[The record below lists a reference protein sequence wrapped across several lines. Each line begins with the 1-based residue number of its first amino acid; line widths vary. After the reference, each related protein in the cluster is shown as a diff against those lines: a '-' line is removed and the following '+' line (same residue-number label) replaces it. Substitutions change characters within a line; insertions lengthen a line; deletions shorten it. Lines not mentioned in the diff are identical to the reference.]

1 MNIIN
6 KINSSKLF
14 YKQNNILPIF
24 SQEYTTIHEKKNE
37 LIKNYFRRT
46 PILLV
51 NDETLTIDD
60 QISFLYDFI
69 NNKYLSDS
77 DLNTVISYNILLEWC
92 FDKYLTYKTLYGDNI
107 KIGNI
112 TDEIQR
118 LFTDLYLILITK
130 NVGESIVILCLFVIT
145 NIYKSFYCFN
155 IVQDK
160 KIFIEKM
167 IKIEGISLGFY
178 KDYLV
183 KINIDKDK
191 INLQY
196 LHYYYF
202 QKYDKLKKISILNT
216 LKSRLNSESDNTFV
230 SIYIQHISL
239 PGIKSQVEKSN
250 IIYDIDKDTKFINIT
265 MNKFIKLNIDYE
277 LYKNEVYV
285 KLMNIQENNI
295 EEINVIKTQFGLIT
309 QQFINNLTSTDSLLK
324 QTIEDENKN
333 SINSI
338 LSVIY
343 KNNINGSFKIDDL
356 HVENSIIFNISN
368 EQIINIL
375 IEMRNNIINT
385 VLNDNFVNRSR
396 IAGIDL
402 EITEVENN
410 TEPNEEH
417 TIQNNE
423 INVETHNNIQI
434 NDNVN
439 TQQNIELQNRLVNTA
454 IENDREI
461 VHDHRVVSDIVKI
474 IKQISPP
481 IHNKSIEEIINE
493 LDNLP
498 IDKYKGVKIC
508 VGMLNNIKDQMDVL
522 FNSDFENGLSV
533 IDAVKLVYDRTDN
546 QTLINSVLSCL
557 NNLYLVI
564 DKNIEVELYGIVN
577 KINDTT
583 IEDEI
588 LDVIYSCEHI
598 KVDFN
603 ICCAT
608 GQFIK
613 ILSCVEGTTIKL
625 IDENS
630 FYVPFISS
638 NNILK
643 NEILF
648 MLSKMINDY
657 ESEEELYKHARP
669 LTKKI
674 YNYIDPKE
682 IDEIFDSF
690 ITQ

>member
-69 NNKYLSDS
+69 NIKYLSDS

-92 FDKYLTYKTLYGDNI
+92 FDKYLTYKTLYSDNI

-356 HVENSIIFNISN
+356 HVENSSIFNISN

-474 IKQISPP
+474 IKKISPP

-669 LTKKI
+669 LAKKI

-690 ITQ
+690 TNQ

>member
-92 FDKYLTYKTLYGDNI
+92 FDKYLTYKTLYSDNI

-160 KIFIEKM
+160 IIFIEKM

-309 QQFINNLTSTDSLLK
+309 QQFINNLTSIDSLLK

-356 HVENSIIFNISN
+356 HVENSSIFNISN

-474 IKQISPP
+474 IKKISPP

-669 LTKKI
+669 LAKKI

-690 ITQ
+690 IIQ

>member
-1 MNIIN
+1 M
-6 KINSSKLF
+6 
-14 YKQNNILPIF
+14 
-24 SQEYTTIHEKKNE
+24 
-37 LIKNYFRRT
+37 
-46 PILLV
+46 
-51 NDETLTIDD
+51 
-60 QISFLYDFI
+60 
-69 NNKYLSDS
+69 
-77 DLNTVISYNILLEWC
+77 
-92 FDKYLTYKTLYGDNI
+92 
-107 KIGNI
+107 
-112 TDEIQR
+112 
-118 LFTDLYLILITK
+118 
-130 NVGESIVILCLFVIT
+130 
-145 NIYKSFYCFN
+145 
-155 IVQDK
+155 
-160 KIFIEKM
+160 
-167 IKIEGISLGFY
+167 
-178 KDYLV
+178 
-183 KINIDKDK
+183 
-191 INLQY
+191 
-196 LHYYYF
+196 
-202 QKYDKLKKISILNT
+202 
-216 LKSRLNSESDNTFV
+216 
-230 SIYIQHISL
+230 
-239 PGIKSQVEKSN
+239 
-250 IIYDIDKDTKFINIT
+250 
-265 MNKFIKLNIDYE
+265 
-277 LYKNEVYV
+277 
-285 KLMNIQENNI
+285 
-295 EEINVIKTQFGLIT
+295 
-309 QQFINNLTSTDSLLK
+309 
-324 QTIEDENKN
+324 
-333 SINSI
+333 
-338 LSVIY
+338 
-343 KNNINGSFKIDDL
+343 
-356 HVENSIIFNISN
+356 
-368 EQIINIL
+368 
-375 IEMRNNIINT
+375 
-385 VLNDNFVNRSR
+385 
-396 IAGIDL
+396 
-402 EITEVENN
+402 
-410 TEPNEEH
+410 
-417 TIQNNE
+417 
-423 INVETHNNIQI
+423 ETHNNIQI

-474 IKQISPP
+474 IKKISPP

-657 ESEEELYKHARP
+657 ESEEELYKHAR
-669 LTKKI
+669 LLAKKI

-690 ITQ
+690 TNQ

>member
-92 FDKYLTYKTLYGDNI
+92 FDKYLTHKTLYSDNI
-107 KIGNI
+107 NIGNI

-309 QQFINNLTSTDSLLK
+309 QQFINNLTSIDSLLK

-356 HVENSIIFNISN
+356 HVENSSIFNISN

-474 IKQISPP
+474 IKEISPP

-657 ESEEELYKHARP
+657 ESEEELYKNARP
-669 LTKKI
+669 LAKKI

>member
-92 FDKYLTYKTLYGDNI
+92 FDKYLTHKTLYNDNI

-356 HVENSIIFNISN
+356 HVENSSIFNISN

-461 VHDHRVVSDIVKI
+461 VHDHRVVYDIVKI
-474 IKQISPP
+474 IKEISPP

-508 VGMLNNIKDQMDVL
+508 VGMLNNIKDQMDIL

-657 ESEEELYKHARP
+657 ESEEELYKNARP
-669 LTKKI
+669 LAKKI

>member
-309 QQFINNLTSTDSLLK
+309 QQFINNLTSIDSLLK

-356 HVENSIIFNISN
+356 HVENSSIFNISN

-474 IKQISPP
+474 IKEISPP

-657 ESEEELYKHARP
+657 ESEEELYKNARP
-669 LTKKI
+669 LAKKI

-690 ITQ
+690 TNQ

>member
-92 FDKYLTYKTLYGDNI
+92 FDKYLTHKTLYSDNI
-107 KIGNI
+107 NIGNI

-356 HVENSIIFNISN
+356 HVENSSIFNISN

-474 IKQISPP
+474 IKKISPP

-669 LTKKI
+669 LAKKI

-690 ITQ
+690 TNQ

>member
-309 QQFINNLTSTDSLLK
+309 QQFINNLTSIDSLLK

-356 HVENSIIFNISN
+356 HVENSSIFNISN

-439 TQQNIELQNRLVNTA
+439 TQQNIELQNKLVNTA
-454 IENDREI
+454 IENDKEI

-474 IKQISPP
+474 IKEISPP

-657 ESEEELYKHARP
+657 ESEEELYKNARP
-669 LTKKI
+669 LAKKI

>member
-69 NNKYLSDS
+69 NIKYLSDS

-92 FDKYLTYKTLYGDNI
+92 FDKYLTYKTLYSDNI

-356 HVENSIIFNISN
+356 HVENSSIFNISN

-474 IKQISPP
+474 IKKISPP

-657 ESEEELYKHARP
+657 ESEEELYKHAR
-669 LTKKI
+669 LLAKKI

-690 ITQ
+690 TNQ

>member
-92 FDKYLTYKTLYGDNI
+92 FDKYLTHKTLYSDNI
-107 KIGNI
+107 NIGNI

-309 QQFINNLTSTDSLLK
+309 QQFINNLTSIDSLLK

-356 HVENSIIFNISN
+356 HVENSSIFNISN

-439 TQQNIELQNRLVNTA
+439 TQQNIELQNKLVNTA
-454 IENDREI
+454 IENDKEI

-474 IKQISPP
+474 IKEISPP

-657 ESEEELYKHARP
+657 ESEEELYKNARP
-669 LTKKI
+669 LAKKI

>member
-69 NNKYLSDS
+69 NIKYLSDS

-92 FDKYLTYKTLYGDNI
+92 FDKYLTYKTLYSDNI

-160 KIFIEKM
+160 IIFIEKM

-309 QQFINNLTSTDSLLK
+309 QQFINNLTSIDSLLK

-356 HVENSIIFNISN
+356 HVENSSIFNISN

-396 IAGIDL
+396 IADIDL

-474 IKQISPP
+474 IKEISPP

-657 ESEEELYKHARP
+657 ESEEELYKNARP
-669 LTKKI
+669 LAKKI

-690 ITQ
+690 TNQ